1 MVQPLNDDEARE
13 LERVVDEHK
22 KLGSADQRFGV
33 FSALP
38 ARARRRPPKIH
49 CTGYETFASTVTRR
63 REPNRPP
70 AIGTSL

>member
-1 MVQPLNDDEARE
+1 MTRADRRKV
-13 LERVVDEHK
+13 ERRS
-22 KLGSADQRFGV
+22 LG
-33 FSALP
+33 P
-38 ARARRRPPKIH
+38 ARCGVRGLSANLLKGRPVEGRPPKIH